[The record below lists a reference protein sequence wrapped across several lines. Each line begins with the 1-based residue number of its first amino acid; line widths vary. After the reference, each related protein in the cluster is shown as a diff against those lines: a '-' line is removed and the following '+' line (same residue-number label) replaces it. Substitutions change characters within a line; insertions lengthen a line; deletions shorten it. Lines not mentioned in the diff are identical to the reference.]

1 MGKKVTKTNENHLEQ
16 TNIDAKDVNLDEWN
30 INLSDF
36 ALFLSVMKN
45 QKAHESILS
54 IILAEPDLK
63 LTKVHVEEVILN
75 KSGKR
80 AIRLDAWALS
90 EDKRQFA
97 TEMQNDTIHDDV
109 RKRSRYYQGLLDT
122 PILKSGKETRYKE
135 LPSTVV
141 TFITQEDIFGRDQAK
156 YTFTER
162 CKECLDLE
170 LEDGSTKIFLN
181 MTSKNGTPELIS
193 LLQYMKDTRSD
204 NPNILCW
211 DNRLTQIDEVV
222 KEVKQSEEWEVV
234 QMSILS
240 IGMERGQK
248 IGEAL
253 GEARGEARGEAY
265 VLTDLIIKKM
275 KRGLAPE
282 QIADILEINLA
293 IVKEICNVAKDYA
306 PDYDVKK
313 ISEVYQK
320 ESLCPTAK

>member
-1 MGKKVTKTNENHLEQ
+1 MVLSCEYNRKGWMHMKKEEASRPEQ
-16 TNIDAKDVNLDEWN
+16 TLLYANEIITDEWK

-45 QKAHESILS
+45 QKAHESVLS
-54 IILAEPDLK
+54 IILSEPDLK
-63 LTKVHVEEVILN
+63 LKKVRVEEVVLN

-90 EDKRQFA
+90 EDNRQFA
-97 TEMQNDTIHDDV
+97 TEMQNDTSKDDV

-122 PILKSGKETRYKE
+122 PILKSGKKTRYKE

-162 CKECLDLE
+162 CRECPDLE
-170 LEDGSTKIFLN
+170 LEDGTTKIFLN
-181 MTSKNGTPELIS
+181 MTSKNGDPELIS

-211 DNRLTQIDEVV
+211 DNRLVQIDSVV
-222 KEVKQSEEWEVV
+222 NEVKQSEEWEAA

-240 IGMERGQK
+240 IGLERGQA
-248 IGEAL
+248 IGK
-253 GEARGEARGEAY
+253 AR
-265 VLTDLIIKKM
+265 VLTELIVKKV
-275 KRGLAPE
+275 KRGQTPE
-282 QIADILEINLA
+282 QIAELLEIDLNVVKKIYSLA
-293 IVKEICNVAKDYA
+293 EKYA

-313 ISEVYQK
+313 ILEDYRNDK
-320 ESLCPTAK
+320 TE